1 MLVVP
6 QFPLLTKIAFL
17 NSQNRFFLWFR
28 SIFFTIFY
36 FFYVVILLALFRK
49 SHTRLLERLAWK
61 NVRFFWNRGCTL
73 MSEIFHSWHPD
84 PLSDF
89 LLTVFIVTA
98 DSVASFLLTLST
110 QINIVF
116 EIVFHFFY
124 KHITFY
130 VLKKKNKSTILA
142 RTAINRRIIYNKKR
156 NISVR
161 VHNIFEWL
169 IFYLKTKLVLYI
181 DWSYHHSISPE

>member
-1 MLVVP
+1 MKKRAIFLEQRVY
-6 QFPLLTKIAFL
+6 FNERNISFLTSWPTFRFFT
-17 NSQNRFFLWFR
+17 NRF
-28 SIFFTIFY
+28 Y
-36 FFYVVILLALFRK
+36 C
-49 SHTRLLERLAWK
+49 
-61 NVRFFWNRGCTL
+61 N
-73 MSEIFHSWHPD
+73 
-84 PLSDF
+84 
-89 LLTVFIVTA
+89 TA